1 MSDEPA
7 ETLEEL
13 LLERVQLEC
22 ANADLK
28 EQMQELEDEV
38 NDLLWQIRYRITQ
51 NDVGYALDLIDRW
64 N

>member
-7 ETLEEL
+7 ETLEDL